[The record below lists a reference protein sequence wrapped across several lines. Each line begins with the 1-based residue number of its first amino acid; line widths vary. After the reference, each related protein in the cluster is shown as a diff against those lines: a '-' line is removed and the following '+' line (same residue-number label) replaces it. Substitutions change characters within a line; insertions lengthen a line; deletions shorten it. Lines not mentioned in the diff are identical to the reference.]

1 MKNSK
6 NVHRSKI
13 NSNFCYQGIKST
25 NCNSGSFHRST
36 LLWKTFYRQFEKEK
50 IKSFQQNK
58 DNLEERLQLHV
69 SLKKELT
76 WLENDIMTATKSQK
90 RCQ

>member
-1 MKNSK
+1 MY
-6 NVHRSKI
+6 RSKV
-13 NSNFCYQGIKST
+13 NSNFYYQGIDST

-36 LLWKTFYRQFEKEK
+36 LLWKTFYRQFEKDK

-58 DNLEERLQLHV
+58 DNLEEGLQLHV

-76 WLENDIMTATKSQK
+76 WLENDIMTATKGQK

>member
-1 MKNSK
+1 MY
-6 NVHRSKI
+6 RSKV
-13 NSNFCYQGIKST
+13 NSNVYYQGIDST
-25 NCNSGSFHRST
+25 NCNSDSFHRST
-36 LLWKTFYRQFEKEK
+36 LLWKTFDRQFEKDK

-69 SLKKELT
+69 SLKKDFT

-90 RCQ
+90 WCQ